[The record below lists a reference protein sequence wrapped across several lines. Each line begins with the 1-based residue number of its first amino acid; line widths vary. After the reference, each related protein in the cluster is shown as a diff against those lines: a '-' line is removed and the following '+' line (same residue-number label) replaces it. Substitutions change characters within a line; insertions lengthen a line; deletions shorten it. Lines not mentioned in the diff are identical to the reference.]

1 MLFGSVLLLICMQ
14 MRCFPLGPKGVSAL
28 ELFEYYDSS
37 AMAYQSWLAF
47 SIVARFPI
55 VLAGAAGLFICFWP
69 GGNPVRRILLFVCL
83 PALGG
88 IAALCGRFLYVGG
101 FSDFARVSVL
111 QGHAHNDAWAFTT
124 IWSLGPALHMS
135 VLGIALVLIF
145 LTRMVLGKADLP
157 LALSPTAELAE
168 SEQSAW
174 KRIQILIWIS
184 IVGVYALGFAVG
196 ALVQAVYGMILH
208 FDNHRWL
215 AASAH
220 LEGALVI
227 ALLGGIAAWAAGEN
241 RWKELRQFTKIP
253 TTQFGML
260 GFIFPTAVNLVPSI
274 MFYLH
279 DRVHWARVEFGRF
292 SPPLLSSYFRIPELF
307 FFWNLP
313 AAAFEEIIWRGYLQP
328 RFIRRFG
335 ILKGIFLLGLVWSAF
350 HFLGDFR
357 GTSEDYQVPIHLL
370 TRLWFCVTM
379 GYVFGWL
386 TLRSGSIWP
395 AALAHGMQ
403 DVWPFSNSVLF
414 QGQDRIVARIIA
426 AVCWGVLAF
435 ALFRWWPLA
444 RTQDLPAPS
453 SGAPAELLS

>member
-1 MLFGSVLLLICMQ
+1 MPGKDLFLSGN
-14 MRCFPLGPKGVSAL
+14 
-28 ELFEYYDSS
+28 YDY
-37 AMAYQSWLAF
+37 AVARAYQFWLAF

-55 VLAGAAGLFICFWP
+55 VVAGAAGLFICFWP
-69 GGNPVRRILLFVCL
+69 GENPVRRTLLFVCL

-111 QGHAHNDAWAFTT
+111 QGRAHNEAWAFTT
-124 IWSLGPALHMS
+124 VWGLGPALHMS
-135 VLGIALVLIF
+135 VLGIAMVLIF
-145 LTRMVLGKADLP
+145 LTRLVLGKAALP
-157 LALSPTAELAE
+157 LALSQSAELTE

-208 FDNHRWL
+208 FVNDRWL

-220 LEGALVI
+220 LEGALVV

-260 GFIFPTAVNLVPSI
+260 GFMFPTVVNFVPGI
-274 MFYLH
+274 AFYIH
-279 DRVHWARVEFGRF
+279 DCVHWAAFEFRSLSA
-292 SPPLLSSYFRIPELF
+292 SPPLLSSYFRIPESF
-307 FFWNLP
+307 FFWNVP
-313 AAAFEEIIWRGYLQP
+313 GAAFEEIIWRGYLQP
-328 RFIRRFG
+328 RFVHRFG
-335 ILKGIFLLGLVWSAF
+335 IMKGIFLLGLVWSAF

-357 GTSEDYQVPIHLL
+357 GTSEDYQVPVQLL
-370 TRLWFCVTM
+370 TRLWFCLTM

-386 TLRSGSIWP
+386 TLRSGSVWP
-395 AALAHGMQ
+395 AVLAHGMQ
-403 DVWPFSNSVLF
+403 DVWPLSNSVLF
-414 QGQDRIVARIIA
+414 QGQDRIVARVIA
-426 AVCWGVLAF
+426 AICWGVLAF
-435 ALFRWWPLA
+435 ALFRWWPPA
-444 RTQDLPAPS
+444 KTQDLPAPNS
-453 SGAPAELLS
+453 EAATEPAL